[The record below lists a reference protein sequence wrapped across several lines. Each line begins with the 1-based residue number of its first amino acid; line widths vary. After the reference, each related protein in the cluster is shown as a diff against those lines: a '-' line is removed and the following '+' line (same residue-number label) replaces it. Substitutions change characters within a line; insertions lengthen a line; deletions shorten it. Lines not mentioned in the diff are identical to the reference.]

1 MYLGRFNF
9 LQSLSAFVF
18 PGCKAV
24 RPTAMNYRSGGTRAV
39 ELGIFRKNKQAIFLG
54 KRSVLKKLF
63 PQRYYIRVL

>member
-1 MYLGRFNF
+1 
-9 LQSLSAFVF
+9 
-18 PGCKAV
+18 
-24 RPTAMNYRSGGTRAV
+24 MNYRSSGTRAI